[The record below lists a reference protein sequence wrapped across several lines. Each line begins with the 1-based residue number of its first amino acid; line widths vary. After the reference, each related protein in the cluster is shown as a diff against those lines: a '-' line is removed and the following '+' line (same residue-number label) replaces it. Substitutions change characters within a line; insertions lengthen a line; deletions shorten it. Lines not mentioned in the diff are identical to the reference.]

1 MGDGGDNRYVQNFNL
16 FIGLSTLSDILL
28 FIYLLTFE
36 TISWIGFE
44 LWRNL
49 GLALACVFVITF
61 VLLADTTICLMV
73 FTCVAFTLVDVV
85 GALNFWE
92 TTLDPLSSVNIILA
106 VGLCIDYPAHI
117 AHSFLVATGNFSY
130 IHTYL
135 F

>member
-1 MGDGGDNRYVQNFNL
+1 MPASKFIKEIIDKQNFSSYS
-16 FIGLSTLSDILL
+16 FPFSHVYRTW
-28 FIYLLTFE
+28 E
-36 TISWIGFE
+36 TMEIIGFE

-85 GALNFWE
+85 GALNFWG

-106 VGLCIDYPAHI
+106 TLLTH
-117 AHSFLVATGNFSY
+117 FLSQQAQVWKGQKQVYMIYARLY
-130 IHTYL
+130 
-135 F
+135 